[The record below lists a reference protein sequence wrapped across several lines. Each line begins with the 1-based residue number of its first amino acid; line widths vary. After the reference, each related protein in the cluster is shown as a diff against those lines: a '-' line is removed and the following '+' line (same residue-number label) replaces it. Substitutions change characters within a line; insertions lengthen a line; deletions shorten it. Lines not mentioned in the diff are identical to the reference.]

1 MFLALQQTI
10 VQRLNQ
16 RVLVRLL
23 DLCIHICGIQTL
35 GSGFS
40 AGRMSIYRLSA
51 SHDAASAAGHDFDE
65 IIVAFA
71 GFDLLDQFFGIGKPA
86 DNSGFVFLVLIGDHD
101 LLDPFASAHSAVA
114 NGFHFAAAVLVG
126 KTVDFLNWLDLIP
139 SQENIW
145 AGIVMMLIGF
155 FIMGL
160 SQVIYMKAGLC
171 CGPRDSLLLACS
183 RRIRKI
189 PIGAVN
195 VLILAVVLFAGWRL
209 GGPIGLGTVLAVF
222 GIGVML
228 QLALRLTKFEPKDVV
243 HENLAESCARLR

>member
-1 MFLALQQTI
+1 MKQLVFLALQQTI

-101 LLDPFASAHSAVA
+101 LLVR
-114 NGFHFAAAVLVG
+114 
-126 KTVDFLNWLDLIP
+126 
-139 SQENIW
+139 
-145 AGIVMMLIGF
+145 
-155 FIMGL
+155 L
-160 SQVIYMKAGLC
+160 S
-171 CGPRDSLLLACS
+171 
-183 RRIRKI
+183 
-189 PIGAVN
+189 
-195 VLILAVVLFAGWRL
+195 
-209 GGPIGLGTVLAVF
+209 
-222 GIGVML
+222 
-228 QLALRLTKFEPKDVV
+228 
-243 HENLAESCARLR
+243 